1 MLVQCQYKEKLTKRY
16 LNVAEN
22 KKDVEKML
30 KKLDIIPASS
40 MIASGRR
47 RTLSTIITAC
57 QWSCHHALDLTVQC
71 PQAPPP
77 NMALHYTWTLHTQPP
92 GIFNRPQTKFGAR

>member
-40 MIASGRR
+40 MIASVRR
-47 RTLSTIITAC
+47 RTLSTIITTC
-57 QWSCHHALDLTVQC
+57 Q
-71 PQAPPP
+71 
-77 NMALHYTWTLHTQPP
+77 
-92 GIFNRPQTKFGAR
+92 